1 MASGMSTDSNR
12 RNTRSCAVGS
22 PFYTSS
28 DHTLCVGQETAK
40 RSWNIRNASAVT
52 PIHRI
57 CTNNAGGTGS
67 MTDSTSDPKTSPVPT
82 ISHAGTRFDAHCTAV
97 LAEPGPCILLVGGDR
112 PERQSTFG
120 RILAHTDHNALQFN
134 LQTLLG
140 ERRGQTQNGLRKAF
154 DSGAEEQAVLFFD
167 PLDPLLT
174 WTHVDAPDGETD
186 DATPSTVEYFF
197 QRIESYTY
205 PVVLGMADPVY
216 ISTVRQAPL
225 HLIVSHGE
233 AMTEANTTTSP

>member
-1 MASGMSTDSNR
+1 MCCR
-12 RNTRSCAVGS
+12 RMLVHKFRLYAHEGGLAAERSRNIPNACAV
-22 PFYTSS
+22 
-28 DHTLCVGQETAK
+28 TL
-40 RSWNIRNASAVT
+40 
-52 PIHRI
+52 IHRI
-57 CTNNAGGTGS
+57 YSNNAGGTGS
-67 MTDSTSDPKTSPVPT
+67 MTNSTSDSTASPIPT
-82 ISHAGTRFDAHCTAV
+82 ISHAGTRFDVHCTAA
-97 LAEPGPCILLVGGDR
+97 LGEPGPCILLVGGAR
-112 PERQSTFG
+112 SERQSTFG
-120 RILAHTDHNALQFN
+120 RILTHTDQNALQFN

-154 DSGAEEQAVLFFD
+154 DSGAEERAVLFFD
-167 PLDPLLT
+167 PLDPLFT

-186 DATPSTVEYFF
+186 DAVPSTVEYFF